1 MLGLLGMPVRYT
13 ACHAAAHTAATLKL
27 PLPAVQPSLSSS
39 LRTLIVRAMSLD
51 GPAGPG
57 GVASPAPQSPTK
69 RRRVEWGWECPAC
82 GTKQPTESKM
92 LLHMHKCCVDLLP
105 SAWDLPHIQRMSAQD
120 YQQPAGQPQQQQD
133 CAAGSSSVQELQQ
146 LLEAAKQQE
155 HTLRMRALRL
165 RYIDEAK
172 QQAAAAAAEDTEDA
186 EDNLHH
192 DQTNTATLNPT
203 VSTSGLRLPATAVQQ
218 QHSQPTQPSSSQRDA
233 VDAAA
238 AAALSGAAA
247 AVAAMPGAHVRAEA
261 APTHSSSSSSTQGV
275 VKKRARLRSA
285 GRTPVRSIE
294 EVMQEMQLPKARW
307 AADFVRMIRMHPAV
321 SLLDH
326 VGTSSTSQ
334 PVQDALGV
342 PCKAAAGNAG
352 SSNSVCFSLTWI
364 DGNIHW

>member
-1 MLGLLGMPVRYT
+1 
-13 ACHAAAHTAATLKL
+13 
-27 PLPAVQPSLSSS
+27 
-39 LRTLIVRAMSLD
+39 
-51 GPAGPG
+51 
-57 GVASPAPQSPTK
+57 
-69 RRRVEWGWECPAC
+69 
-82 GTKQPTESKM
+82 M

-105 SAWDLPHIQRMSAQD
+105 SACNLHHIQSLSAQD

-133 CAAGSSSVQELQQ
+133 CAAGSSSSVQELQQ

-172 QQAAAAAAEDTEDA
+172 QQAVTAAAEDTEDA
-186 EDNLHH
+186 EDDIHH
-192 DQTNTATLNPT
+192 GQTNTATLNPT
-203 VSTSGLRLPATAVQQ
+203 VSTSGLVLPATAVQQ
-218 QHSQPTQPSSSQRDA
+218 QHSQPAQPSSSQRDA

-238 AAALSGAAA
+238 AAALSEEAA

-261 APTHSSSSSSTQGV
+261 APTHNSSGSSKQGV

-321 SLLDH
+321 SQLDH
-326 VGTSSTSQ
+326 VGTCSSSQ
-334 PVQDALGV
+334 PVQDALGL
-342 PCKAAAGNAG
+342 PCKAAAGSAG
-352 SSNSVCFSLTWI
+352 SSNSVRFSLTCI
-364 DGNIHW
+364 DSHIHWWWQIGLLHCTSASAGGACNPQPTSPTPPHITSHPPNTSLPVHTHLASPT